1 MSDGQ
6 RLGTRRQ
13 VLSAMVRTSSK
24 KKTVTI
30 DEVFPDPVPNSM
42 EEDRDSEVV
51 ADSED
56 EEQQPQNDMQEQLEP
71 DGEDET
77 QQDEET

>member
-1 MSDGQ
+1 M
-6 RLGTRRQ
+6 
-13 VLSAMVRTSSK
+13 
-24 KKTVTI
+24 TI

>member
-1 MSDGQ
+1 M
-6 RLGTRRQ
+6 
-13 VLSAMVRTSSK
+13 
-24 KKTVTI
+24 TI
-30 DEVFPDPVPNSM
+30 DEVFPDPVPNST
-42 EEDRDSEVV
+42 EEDCDSEVV